1 MAFTLQDWQDVI
13 KQERRRLSSLVNR
26 ARKVGVEV
34 KLVDIAGEAPRPT
47 TVDEAKQILAEYKA
61 WTSYHDVVEAMRD
74 LNTHTTPFDF
84 DFTGAMNIPVPEATE
99 GVRADKQ
106 GQTLQEFYSYMST
119 VMVEDNVSITLF
131 KDWWNMLHQYYTD
144 YDIADAIQNL
154 IRQGITYRDIKFGSD
169 WQSVQEVNDYAN
181 RLMQELKHSSSD
193 SLAAED
199 AITEWTNT
207 WEDIEQN
214 KQAFY
219 AEWFQSK
226 LL

>member
-34 KLVDIAGEAPRPT
+34 KLVDIAGETPRPT

-74 LNTHTTPFDF
+74 LNTNTKPFDF
-84 DFTGAMNIPVPEATE
+84 DFTGAMNIPVPEAADE
-99 GVRADKQ
+99 AQADK
-106 GQTLQEFYSYMST
+106 LHYVLNEYYSYMST
-119 VMVEDNVSITLF
+119 IMSDDNMSTRVF
-131 KDWWNMLHQYYTD
+131 QDWWHMLHQYYSD
-144 YDIADAIQNL
+144 RDIAEAIEQL
-154 IRQGITYRDIKFGSD
+154 TKEGVSYRDIKFGSD
-169 WQSVQEVNDYAN
+169 WQSVQEVNDYAS
-181 RLMQELKHSSSD
+181 RVMQKLKQISSD
-193 SLAAED
+193 SLAADD
-199 AITEWTNT
+199 AIAEWTNT
-207 WEDIEQN
+207 WEEMEQN

-219 AEWFQSK
+219 AEWYQSK